1 MLVSLIRCVRVGSCD
16 QPYSRDVI
24 VQSVKLL
31 KITVKE
37 ITAMSTVPSSIVVS
51 HWRLT
56 VVPEKLVSVWSIS
69 TSPNSKS
76 MTVA

>member
-1 MLVSLIRCVRVGSCD
+1 MLVSLIRCVRVGSLA

-24 VQSVKLL
+24 VQSVRLL

-37 ITAMSTVPSSIVVS
+37 IIAMSTVPSSIVVS

-56 VVPEKLVSVWSIS
+56 VVPEKLVSVWSI
-69 TSPNSKS
+69 
-76 MTVA
+76 